1 MSRLLVEKEGE
12 VQIKSEKEE
21 IEKRLA
27 LDALEVSLKAEKD
40 AEERI
45 KVEQEKVARLQAEVA

>member
-1 MSRLLVEKEGE
+1 MSQLLVEKEEE
-12 VQIKSEKEE
+12 VQIKAEKE
-21 IEKRLA
+21 
-27 LDALEVSLKAEKD
+27 EKD